1 MYFYIITLISII
13 TDLTSKFFMESFL
26 LNGRKIELFWEI
38 LSLELVKNTGIAFS
52 LPIKWL
58 VLKIITVLI
67 IGLIV
72 FYYFKYEKRYI
83 INQIAFGLI
92 VGWAL
97 WNWVERIFNSVV
109 IDFINLKYFAIF
121 NFADIFINIWVIILI
136 INYLALCKK
145 KEK

>member
-13 TDLTSKFFMESFL
+13 TDLTSKIFMESFL
-26 LNGRKIELFWEI
+26 LNGEKINLIWDFLK
-38 LSLELVKNTGIAFS
+38 LSLVKNSWIAFS
-52 LPIKWL
+52 LPLEWL

-67 IGLIV
+67 IALIV
-72 FYYFKYEKRYI
+72 FYYFKYEKKNTL
-83 INQIAFGLI
+83 NQIAFGLI
-92 VGWAL
+92 IGWAL
-97 WNWVERIFNSVV
+97 GNWAERIFNGVV

-136 INYLALCKK
+136 INYLNLCKK

>member
-1 MYFYIITLISII
+1 MYFYLIALFSIMV
-13 TDLTSKFFMESFL
+13 DLTSKFFMESFL
-26 LNGRKIELFWEI
+26 LNGRKISLIWEI
-38 LSLELVKNTGIAFS
+38 LSLELVRNTGIAFS
-52 LPIKWL
+52 LPLGWL

-67 IGLIV
+67 IGLII
-72 FYYFKYEKRYI
+72 FYYFKYEKKHI

-97 WNWVERIFNSVV
+97 WNWVERLFNSAV

-136 INYLALCKK
+136 INYLVLCKK

>member
-13 TDLTSKFFMESFL
+13 TDLASKNFMKSFL
-26 LNGRKIELFWEI
+26 LNGEKINLIWDFLK
-38 LSLELVKNTGIAFS
+38 LSLVENSGIAFS
-52 LPIKWL
+52 LPIGGTF
-58 VLKIITVLI
+58 LKIITVSIIVLI
-67 IGLIV
+67 I
-72 FYYFKYEKRYI
+72 FYYFKYEKKHTL
-83 INQIAFGLI
+83 NQIAFGLI

-97 WNWVERIFNSVV
+97 GNWVERILNSAV

-136 INYLALCKK
+136 INYLNLCKK